1 MTTLS
6 FVSIKIIC
14 LVVSLFVVCVPR
26 EGDALLDD
34 GITFEGEVLLDVGV
48 TFKGGILLD
57 VGVIFEGGVLLEGPG
72 FLDEGVTLEGV
83 YFEIGTLF
91 EESGFCILESAVSR
105 PSYERTKYSRF
116 QSYYFRFRK
125 RCKTDWN
132 GYYS

>member
-14 LVVSLFVVCVPR
+14 LVVLLFVVCVPR

-48 TFKGGILLD
+48 TFKSGILL
-57 VGVIFEGGVLLEGPG
+57 EGLV

-83 YFEIGTLF
+83 YFKVGTLF
-91 EESGFCILESAVSR
+91 EGPGVCILEGIPVFKGTILDSEV
-105 PSYERTKYSRF
+105 
-116 QSYYFRFRK
+116 
-125 RCKTDWN
+125 WN
-132 GYYS
+132 KADSIVIII